1 MQLDTDYVRS
11 VAGRTVG
18 AVLKERDEK
27 ECWEEMAAR
36 LDLTHLVDPERL
48 VTEST
53 RKQWAKYAARL
64 QEAKEAAFAKRQ
76 RVLVGG
82 PALIGGHNWESET
95 RRVEA
100 ALVVRREEDDLRS

>member
-36 LDLTHLVDPERL
+36 LDLTHLVDREVQALSGGELQRFAIASSVRL
-48 VTEST
+48 
-53 RKQWAKYAARL
+53 RLRLRLGLRLRLRLRL
-64 QEAKEAAFAKRQ
+64 QAQA
-76 RVLVGG
+76 
-82 PALIGGHNWESET
+82 
-95 RRVEA
+95 
-100 ALVVRREEDDLRS
+100 